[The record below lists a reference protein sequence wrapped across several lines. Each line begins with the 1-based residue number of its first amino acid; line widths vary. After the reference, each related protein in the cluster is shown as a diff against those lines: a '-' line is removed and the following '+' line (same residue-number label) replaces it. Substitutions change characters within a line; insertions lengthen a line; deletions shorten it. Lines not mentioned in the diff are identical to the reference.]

1 MEDSQY
7 HAGNCHDDIKPL
19 IGSTDTTMQHVVDRL
34 VGSFHMP
41 KSANEKLLFHC
52 TAYSNTNQIVYSD
65 SDNKVH
71 HRACMERHAQATY
84 KKRAAE
90 LKELYNDRLKVFKAE
105 CSTALKTS
113 NSWKS
118 ARCYGE

>member
-1 MEDSQY
+1 MAQLLKQVPPGEKAMNFVSKM
-7 HAGNCHDDIKPL
+7 AGDKWKALPAD
-19 IGSTDTTMQHVVDRL
+19 
-34 VGSFHMP
+34 
-41 KSANEKLLFHC
+41 
-52 TAYSNTNQIVYSD
+52 
-65 SDNKVH
+65 
-71 HRACMERHAQATY
+71 AQATY
-84 KKRAAE
+84 KQRAAE